1 MERGE
6 SATEDSSARKK
17 KEKRREVRGIV
28 REREKGVHM

>member
-6 SATEDSSARKK
+6 SATEDSSAKK